1 MEDLKQKMD
10 KIQDKFLDVLLKE
23 DPSTEK
29 CSTVLKNYGAYQ
41 SICDKHE
48 DAEFNRYVKSA
59 EVDLEAE
66 RNQTELTKVETNATN
81 AKKDRRNKIVTTV
94 LGIAGSIAGIFVA
107 ANLSEENVFSR
118 EAWSFVQKPR
128 N

>member
-1 MEDLKQKMD
+1 MDELKAKMD
-10 KIQDKFLDVLLKE
+10 KIQENFLDTLLKA
-23 DPSTEK
+23 DPSTET
-29 CSTVLKNYGAYQ
+29 CSTVLKNYGTYQ
-41 SICDKHE
+41 SIFDKHE

-66 RNQTELTKVETNATN
+66 RNQTELTKVETNAIN
-81 AKKDRRNKIVTTV
+81 AKKDRRNKILTTV

-107 ANLSEENVFSR
+107 ANLSEDNVFSR